1 MSEHD
6 ITPERGAARLV
17 PLHSVEGYALADG
30 EPDVR
35 GWTLLGEGGAR
46 LGVVDE
52 LLLDTQADEVAAL
65 AVTTQRG
72 SFVVPMEDARID
84 LERQAVRA
92 DLARARPIPAA
103 ASPAAAS
110 PAEAAVAGHAG
121 VTVERTADG
130 EEIVR
135 VPIVR
140 EELVVERR
148 PVVKEVLVIRKRAAH
163 DDRVIE
169 ADLRRE
175 RVDVDRTDL
184 DRGEPRR

>member
-1 MSEHD
+1 M
-6 ITPERGAARLV
+6 PRAA
-17 PLHSVEGYALADG
+17 
-30 EPDVR
+30 
-35 GWTLLGEGGAR
+35 
-46 LGVVDE
+46 
-52 LLLDTQADEVAAL
+52 
-65 AVTTQRG
+65 
-72 SFVVPMEDARID
+72 
-84 LERQAVRA
+84 
-92 DLARARPIPAA
+92 PAA
-103 ASPAAAS
+103 
-110 PAEAAVAGHAG
+110 GHLG

-130 EEIVR
+130 EEIIR